1 MPFLKTIIND
11 NSKIGLWEINES
23 LLKIAEIAEKLDEQI
38 PKNFTS
44 SKRRKEWV
52 CTRALL
58 KEISGQSKIFYD
70 SSGSPKIDENFIS
83 ISHSKKLVAII
94 LSDKNCAIDTEEI
107 NEKSK
112 ALLNRFSNQQNLN
125 KKETTI
131 VWSTKECIFKLHKTK
146 KISFKNDITV
156 DTNNM
161 QKNNKVYAIY
171 NNNRYTLNMFT
182 FKKHI
187 VVYL

>member
-1 MPFLKTIIND
+1 M
-11 NSKIGLWEINES
+11 
-23 LLKIAEIAEKLDEQI
+23 
-38 PKNFTS
+38 
-44 SKRRKEWV
+44 

-70 SSGSPKIDENFIS
+70 SSGSPKIYEKFIS

-94 LSDKNCAIDTEEI
+94 LSDKNCAIDIEEI
-107 NEKSK
+107 SEKAKVLQSK
-112 ALLNRFSNQQNLN
+112 FSNKQNLN
-125 KKETTI
+125 KKESTI
-131 VWSTKECIFKLHKTK
+131 IWSTKECIFKLHKTK

-156 DTNNM
+156 DTNDI
-161 QKNNKVYAIY
+161 QKNNKVFAVH
-171 NNNRYTLNMFT
+171 NNDRYTLNMFT